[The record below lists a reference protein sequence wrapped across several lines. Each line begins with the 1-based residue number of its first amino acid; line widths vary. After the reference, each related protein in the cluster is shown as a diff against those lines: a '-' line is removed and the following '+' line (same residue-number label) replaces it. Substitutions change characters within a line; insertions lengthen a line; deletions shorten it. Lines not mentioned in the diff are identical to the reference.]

1 MQTYEPIQ
9 IMEEVAMGKGRLVN
23 HIPELLVEKHMEA
36 KNFVAYCM
44 LQGMAQS
51 TAYSLVN
58 GETNVK
64 SKTLQI
70 AASVLGVSIG
80 QILTIE
86 Q

>member
-1 MQTYEPIQ
+1 
-9 IMEEVAMGKGRLVN
+9 MGKGKLIN
-23 HIPELLVEKHMEA
+23 HIPQLLEEKNMDA
-36 KNFVAYCM
+36 KTFVAHCM

-58 GETNVK
+58 GETNVRAT
-64 SKTLQI
+64 TLQI

-80 QILTIE
+80 QILTVE

>member
-1 MQTYEPIQ
+1 MQTNTFIQ
-9 IMEEVAMGKGRLVN
+9 ISEDAALGKGRLIN
-23 HIPELLVEKHMEA
+23 HIPELLKEKNMEA
-36 KNFVAYCM
+36 KTFVAYCM
-44 LQGMAQS
+44 LQGMAQT

-64 SKTLQI
+64 SRTLQI

-80 QILTIE
+80 QILENE

>member
-1 MQTYEPIQ
+1 MQTYESIS
-9 IMEEVAMGKGRLVN
+9 ILEEAAMGKGRLVN
-23 HIPELLVEKHMEA
+23 HIPELLVEKNLDA
-36 KNFVAYCM
+36 KTFVAYCM

-58 GETNVK
+58 GETNMR

-70 AASVLGVSIG
+70 AASVLGVGIG
-80 QILTIE
+80 QILENE